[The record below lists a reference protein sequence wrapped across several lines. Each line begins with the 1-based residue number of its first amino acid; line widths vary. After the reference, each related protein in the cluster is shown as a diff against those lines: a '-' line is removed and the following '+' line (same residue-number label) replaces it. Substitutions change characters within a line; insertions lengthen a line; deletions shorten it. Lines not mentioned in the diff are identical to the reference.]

1 MVLTVLEKK
10 PKKQLLNQLN
20 NMPQDITIKITDREG
35 VTHEVQAPTDMNMSI
50 MELVRAY
57 ELAPEG
63 TIGICGGMAMCAS
76 CQCYVLND
84 IPLPE
89 KGPDEEA
96 MLWEAFNVK
105 ENSRL
110 GCQIHITEAIDGL
123 AIELAPEA

>member
-1 MVLTVLEKK
+1 M
-10 PKKQLLNQLN
+10 N
-20 NMPQDITIKITDREG
+20 DIKITIIDREG
-35 VTHEVQAPTDMNMSI
+35 VSHEVDAPTDMNMNI

-84 IPLPE
+84 VELPE
-89 KGPDEEA
+89 KSDDEDA
-96 MLWEAFNVK
+96 MLSEAFNVK

-110 GCQIHITEAIDGL
+110 GCQIHITPEIEGL
-123 AIELAPEA
+123 KVELAPEN

>member
-1 MVLTVLEKK
+1 MS
-10 PKKQLLNQLN
+10 N
-20 NMPQDITIKITDREG
+20 DITIKITDREG
-35 VTHEVQAPTDMNMSI
+35 VIHEVQAPTDMNMNI

-76 CQCYVLND
+76 CQCYVLNNVE
-84 IPLPE
+84 LPE
-89 KGPDEEA
+89 KSDDEDA

-110 GCQIHITEAIDGL
+110 GCQIAITPEIDGL
-123 AIELAPEA
+123 EVELAPEA

>member
-1 MVLTVLEKK
+1 MA
-10 PKKQLLNQLN
+10 
-20 NMPQDITIKITDREG
+20 QDISITIIDREG
-35 VTHEVQAPTDMNMSI
+35 VRHQVQSPTDMNMNI

-76 CQCYVLND
+76 CQCYILND
-84 IPLPE
+84 IELPE
-89 KGPDEEA
+89 KSQDEEA

-110 GCQIHITEAIDGL
+110 GCQIHITEEIEGL
-123 AIELAPEA
+123 ELELAP

>member
-1 MVLTVLEKK
+1 MDI
-10 PKKQLLNQLN
+10 N
-20 NMPQDITIKITDREG
+20 ITIIDREG
-35 VTHEVQAPTDMNMSI
+35 IEHTVQAPTDMNMNV

-63 TIGICGGMAMCAS
+63 TIGVCGGMAMCAS

-84 IPLPE
+84 VSLPE
-89 KGPDEEA
+89 KSDGEDA

-110 GCQIHITEAIDGL
+110 GCQIHLTPELEGL
-123 AIELAPEA
+123 KLELAPES

>member
-1 MVLTVLEKK
+1 MS
-10 PKKQLLNQLN
+10 
-20 NMPQDITIKITDREG
+20 DINLIITDREG
-35 VTHEVQAPTDMNMSI
+35 NTHQVQAPTDMNMNL
-50 MELVRAY
+50 MEVVRMY

-84 IPLPE
+84 VEIPE
-89 KGPDEEA
+89 KSDDEDA

-110 GCQIHITEAIDGL
+110 GCQIQITNAIDGL
-123 AIELAPEA
+123 EVELAPE